1 MPIHK
6 NELGQ
11 EVGYPIPNWTPPEAP
26 ARVPLVGRSC
36 RVGPLSVA
44 DYGASLFEAFSA
56 DGGDQDWSYLPY
68 GPFATVDDF
77 EAWLRATCLSGEPLF
92 FAIVDAASGAALG
105 MAAYLNINRTYG
117 TIEVGHIHFA
127 PSLQNSRASS
137 EAMYLM
143 MGHAFETGYR
153 RYEWKCNMLNTR
165 SRRAAQ
171 RFGFSYEGIFRQHM
185 VVRGEN
191 RDSAC

>member
-1 MPIHK
+1 
-6 NELGQ
+6 
-11 EVGYPIPNWTPPEAP
+11 
-26 ARVPLVGRSC
+26 
-36 RVGPLSVA
+36 
-44 DYGASLFEAFSA
+44 
-56 DGGDQDWSYLPY
+56 
-68 GPFATVDDF
+68 
-77 EAWLRATCLSGEPLF
+77 
-92 FAIVDAASGAALG
+92 

-143 MGHAFETGYR
+143 IGHAFETGYR

-185 VVRGEN
+185 VVRCEN
-191 RDSAC
+191 RDSAWYCVNSSDTRFSHYVNDVLYLRRRPSIAKF